1 MSDQKQIIRNY
12 VLDTNSQDYT
22 QPKLLGMNVMFSE
35 TFDDYSIT
43 NTSMTTLSDG
53 KVLLVVIFSKDEHTS

>member
-1 MSDQKQIIRNY
+1 MIEKQKIRNY
-12 VLDTNSQDYT
+12 IFDSKDTDLT
-22 QPKLLGMNVMFSE
+22 MNKVVEMGIIFS
-35 TFDDYSIT
+35 DDLSDYSIT